1 MATYN
6 TMSPANTHGNLSH
19 EQHTRN
25 GTPYTNTT
33 KANYMEWKRD
43 IDRRLALHPDKLLSV
58 VRDGTIDITRV
69 IPLTHQLKA
78 AGIDFAERRDE
89 LIVSYSEV
97 AYYEIIATL
106 RCPTTLKTL
115 DVTTLRAHDDDYRRP
130 PEAAQAILATGRY
143 LGGITGGPRSH
154 LGMREDTPEELAQ
167 RYKCRTALG
176 MRQIRSLPD
185 TTDAPRDLAA
195 IPQRPSN
202 DHDVLPT
209 CQNYLRRPTAR
220 CALRPSARTYTNR
233 GRLPI
238 THRTGTLPSSTC

>member
-6 TMSPANTHGNLSH
+6 TTSPANTHGNLSH

-89 LIVSYSEV
+89 LITSYSEV

-115 DVTTLRAHDDDYRRP
+115 EREFGANRDGRGAYAH
-130 PEAAQAILATGRY
+130 IV
-143 LGGITGGPRSH
+143 
-154 LGMREDTPEELAQ
+154 DTW
-167 RYKCRTALG
+167 K
-176 MRQIRSLPD
+176 S
-185 TTDAPRDLAA
+185 
-195 IPQRPSN
+195 
-202 DHDVLPT
+202 
-209 CQNYLRRPTAR
+209 
-220 CALRPSARTYTNR
+220 
-233 GRLPI
+233 
-238 THRTGTLPSSTC
+238 GTSSTLVALVDLDEQRTDLIRAGAKSASRVHMTEFVEALLWFNDELPGTDYNFLVRQDPHQPHAERTR

>member
-1 MATYN
+1 MVTYN
-6 TMSPANTHGNLSH
+6 TMSPAITHGNLSH

-43 IDRRLALHPDKLLSV
+43 IDRGLARHPDKLLSV

-115 DVTTLRAHDDDYRRP
+115 EREFGANRDGRVRTHRGHVEVRDIKHAGRAR
-130 PEAAQAILATGRY
+130 G
-143 LGGITGGPRSH
+143 LG
-154 LGMREDTPEELAQ
+154 
-167 RYKCRTALG
+167 RTAHG
-176 MRQIRSLPD
+176 PD
-185 TTDAPRDLAA
+185 T
-195 IPQRPSN
+195 
-202 DHDVLPT
+202 
-209 CQNYLRRPTAR
+209 
-220 CALRPSARTYTNR
+220 R
-233 GRLPI
+233 G
-238 THRTGTLPSSTC
+238 S